1 MAQRGEAAEGAN
13 QSENPGRDP
22 LASPT
27 LAALY
32 ASQGHADVAEVI
44 YSQLG
49 RRSGGPAAPPAGKA
63 TPTRGTRDTLLLQ
76 RLLALRE
83 AARRIRE
90 TGMPRAG
97 EETGHGR

>member
-1 MAQRGEAAEGAN
+1 MKT
-13 QSENPGRDP
+13 ENRRDP

-32 ASQGHADVAEVI
+32 ASQGHADLAEVI

-49 RRSGGPAAPPAGKA
+49 RRPGEAKAAAPSGDISGQE
-63 TPTRGTRDTLLLQ
+63 TPTSLLLA

-83 AARRIRE
+83 AARRIR
-90 TGMPRAG
+90 GARMPHPGPDTSHDR
-97 EETGHGR
+97 